1 MQSDRAA
8 ELAAEQQVVDT
19 VYARLAQVR
28 ADAAEVDQEGR
39 DRARSGPVGGLVER
53 DAMVHLADRRIRG
66 LDAAYEG
73 LVFGRLDL
81 EDGSGFHLGRLG
93 LRDEDLEPLLV
104 DWRAPAASVFYQA
117 TSGVPLGVV
126 RRRVITCSGPRVL
139 DVDDELLAAHAPAE
153 LRLVGEGALMAAL
166 DRSRGPAMRDIVA
179 TIQGEQDAA
188 IRAPS
193 GGVTEITGGPGTGK
207 TQVALHRA
215 AYLLYAERRRF
226 AERGVLVVGP
236 SAVFTRY
243 ISQVLP
249 GLGEEDVRLAALGE
263 LAEPVA
269 ATRYDEWPVAAL
281 KGDARIAGPLADL
294 VWQAPPG
301 TPTGLRISHQ
311 GRVLIV
317 DEEDL
322 AAVRRAVRARGV
334 APNAARGLAAVELL
348 RALWTHRRADD
359 PDPRAAP
366 GATDRADESEQATP
380 GATERPADHR
390 GTGRRADYRDFLDDM
405 ADRTDL
411 RDFVEEWWPPLSP
424 TRVLS
429 WLADPARG
437 EAAGLTPAEAA
448 LLAASYT
455 DCVAT
460 DDDATTGEP
469 AQAPWSVSDVP
480 LLDDLRVLLG
490 ASPERKNARTE
501 PLWALQELKTWAE
514 RSQEGGYVLSRGL
527 DNGWGLYAAG
537 DPMPIARHPD
547 LDDAPVVAQRWATA
561 VLASLDEKVLDW
573 VDAVDPYGE
582 PGFAP
587 VLRDAA
593 PAREQDDPTGD
604 EGYAHVIV
612 DEAQDLSPMQWR
624 MLGRRGEYASWTVVG
639 DPAQSSWADPPAARE
654 AMERALGPGTRHR
667 FALGTNYRNSREIF
681 GLATRVLAGLVPERE
696 LPVAVRGT
704 GLEPELRTVGADD
717 LTAEAGRAAA
727 ELLAQVNGTVAVI
740 AAAHRLDALAGLADG
755 RLTVH
760 GALEAKGLE
769 FDATV
774 VVEPAELLAESGS
787 GPRTLYV
794 ALTRATNRLTV
805 LQTGPG
811 WLPAAG

>member
-1 MQSDRAA
+1 MQSDRAE
-8 ELAAEQQVVDT
+8 ELAAEQQIVDT

-28 ADAAEVDQEGR
+28 ADAAEVDQEGHN
-39 DRARSGPVGGLVER
+39 RARSGPVGGLVER
-53 DAMVHLADRRIRG
+53 DAMVHLADRRMKG

-81 EDGSGFHLGRLG
+81 DDQSGFHLGRLG
-93 LRDEDLEPLLV
+93 LRDEHLEPLLV
-104 DWRAPAASVFYQA
+104 DWRAPAAAAFYQA
-117 TSGVPLGVV
+117 TPGVPLGVV
-126 RRRVITCSGPRVL
+126 RRRVITCAGPRVL
-139 DVDDELLAAHAPAE
+139 EVDDELLAAQAPE
-153 LRLVGEGALMAAL
+153 HLRLVGEGALMAAL
-166 DRSRGPAMRDIVA
+166 ERSRGSAMRDIVA

-243 ISQVLP
+243 IGQVLP
-249 GLGEEDVRLAALGE
+249 GLGEDDVRLAALGD

-269 ATRYDEWPVAAL
+269 ATRYDAPALAAL
-281 KGDARIAGPLADL
+281 KGDTRIVDPLAEL
-294 VWQAPPG
+294 AWQAPPD
-301 TPTGLRISHQ
+301 TPVRLRVSHV
-311 GRVLIV
+311 GRALTLG
-317 DEEDL
+317 ESEL

-348 RALWTHRRADD
+348 RALWVRLRAEETG
-359 PDPRAAP
+359 PP
-366 GATDRADESEQATP
+366 
-380 GATERPADHR
+380 TE
-390 GTGRRADYRDFLDDM
+390 YREFLDDV
-405 ADRTDL
+405 ADRGEF

-424 TRVLS
+424 TWVLS

-437 EAAGLTPAEAA
+437 EAAGLTAAEAA
-448 LLAASYT
+448 LLAGSFA
-455 DCVAT
+455 DCVVPP
-460 DDDATTGEP
+460 DVEEPEP
-469 AQAPWSVSDVP
+469 APWTVSDVP
-480 LLDDLRVLLG
+480 LLDELRVLLG
-490 ASPERKNARTE
+490 VTPERKGSRTE
-501 PLWALQELKTWAE
+501 PLWALQELRTWAE

-527 DNGWGLYAAG
+527 DNGWGLYGAG
-537 DPMPIARHPD
+537 DPMPFARHPD
-547 LDDAPVVAQRWATA
+547 LDDAPVVAQRWAEA
-561 VLASLDEKVLDW
+561 VLASLDLKVLEW
-573 VDAVDPYGE
+573 ADAVDPYGE

-587 VLRDAA
+587 VIKGAA
-593 PAREQDDPTGD
+593 PAREKEAVDGDD
-604 EGYAHVIV
+604 GYAHVIV

-639 DPAQSSWADPPAARE
+639 DPAQSSWADPTAARA
-654 AMERALGPGTRHR
+654 AMELAMGPGARHR
-667 FALGTNYRNSREIF
+667 FALRTNYRNSTEIF
-681 GLATRVLAGLVPERE
+681 ALATRVIAGVVPAEE
-696 LPVAVRGT
+696 LPVAVRAT
-704 GLEPELRTVGADD
+704 GREPVLRAISADT
-717 LTAEAGRAAA
+717 LAEEAVRAAA
-727 ELLAQVNGTVAVI
+727 ELLAEVTGTVAVI
-740 AAAHRLDALAGLADG
+740 AAEHRLDHLAGALGGLADG

-805 LQTGPG
+805 LQTGSG
-811 WLPAAG
+811 WLPAV